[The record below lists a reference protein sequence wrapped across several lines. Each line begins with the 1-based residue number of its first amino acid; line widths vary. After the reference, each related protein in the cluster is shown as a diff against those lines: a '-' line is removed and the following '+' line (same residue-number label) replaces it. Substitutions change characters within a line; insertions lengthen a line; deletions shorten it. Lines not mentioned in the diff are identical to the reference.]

1 MNSLN
6 RRNIIRQR
14 SLLPVKVRIP
24 RTSKWVEST
33 VFNLN
38 KTGVCF
44 LSNIPC
50 SPGEKL
56 EVNKFNAEE
65 IIPAHVVWCQP
76 IKDMTKSKQEFKVGI
91 EYSFN
96 NTGSTSENVSD

>member
-24 RTSKWVEST
+24 GTSNWVEST

-38 KTGVCF
+38 KTGICI
-44 LSNIPC
+44 LSDIPC
-50 SPGEKL
+50 SPGEKI
-56 EVNKFNAEE
+56 EVNKFQAKE

-76 IKDMTKSKQEFKVGI
+76 INDMTKSKKEFKVGI

-96 NTGSTSENVSD
+96 NDTDSMPVKQI